1 MDSVF
6 LFSTPQ
12 QFYNVSRR
20 FWRKMNA
27 HGFQKA
33 RDNKRLFDHRVDR
46 FNHRL
51 DRYDHHLS
59 EICSAF
65 GSVNTL
71 ADWST
76 FESDTG
82 TVANSHSYSRAC
94 IKSNTHSYR
103 DSEPDTITN
112 RSTRANA
119 SPTSRSPPIVV
130 HPARLIPTDVTQECQ
145 LNLAR
150 IFTRRSLR
158 LLFSIRR
165 WQNV

>member
-1 MDSVF
+1 MVRGFCFFVLDTAMIFSRHVAVSSVR
-6 LFSTPQ
+6 LT
-12 QFYNVSRR
+12 
-20 FWRKMNA
+20 A
-27 HGFQKA
+27 HGFPKA

-76 FESDTG
+76 SESDTG

-103 DSEPDTITN
+103 DSEPDTVTN

-119 SPTSRSPPIVV
+119 SPTSRSPSIVV
-130 HPARLIPTDVTQECQ
+130 HRVRLTPTGVRQECQ
-145 LNLAR
+145 LKFAR
-150 IFTRRSLR
+150 IFTRWSLR
-158 LLFSIRR
+158 LLFSTR
-165 WQNV
+165 Q